1 MNENPLLEHFDAP
14 YHRGD
19 LLSATH
25 RQSVSSAACGDEVTL
40 AVQIENQRIEAAWF
54 QASGCIVC
62 QAAASMLCEHIEHRT
77 LTELA
82 DFRGAAMLDLT
93 GIPLTPG
100 RQPCGLLALQ
110 AFREILDADSAL
122 VNLEQHHRH
131 CP

>member
-1 MNENPLLEHFDAP
+1 MATC
-14 YHRGD
+14 HRRR
-19 LLSATH
+19 H

-40 AVQIENQRIEAAWF
+40 ELQIEDQRIQAAWF

-82 DFRGAAMLDLT
+82 DFRGAAMLDLI

-100 RQPCGLLALQ
+100 RQQCGLLALL
-110 AFREILDADSAL
+110 AFRKILDAD
-122 VNLEQHHRH
+122 
-131 CP
+131 

>member
-1 MNENPLLEHFDAP
+1 MNENPLLDHFDAP

-19 LLSATH
+19 LPSATH
-25 RQSVSSAACGDEVTL
+25 RQSVSSAACGDEVSL
-40 AVQIENQRIEAAWF
+40 ALQIEDQRIQAAWF

-82 DFRGAAMLDLT
+82 DFHAAAMLDLI

-100 RQPCGLLALQ
+100 RQHCGLLAHQ
-110 AFREILDADSAL
+110 ALRKLLDA
-122 VNLEQHHRH
+122 H
-131 CP
+131 